1 MAIWQRRNRQG
12 PLLAQQH
19 DPSRTLVCQHACHSA
34 TGYLYNFK
42 YIHALQLQVEEL
54 HGLLRPHL
62 LRRLKAD
69 VLGSL
74 PPKKEQIVRVELAA
88 PQRALYKSLLTNS
101 YQTLISGG
109 CWHTA

>member
-1 MAIWQRRNRQG
+1 
-12 PLLAQQH
+12 
-19 DPSRTLVCQHACHSA
+19 
-34 TGYLYNFK
+34 
-42 YIHALQLQVEEL
+42 
-54 HGLLRPHL
+54 LLRPHL

-101 YQTLISGG
+101 YQTLISGT
-109 CWHTA
+109 CWRTARSVAAATDGADHPPWDPFNDQRIWHCCTA